1 MGKWVLRLGMVGMLL
16 ALSGGVGSLAE
27 PRVFTFAIDPDL
39 RPEVEVLPGIGEGPE
54 RPVAAV
60 LEPSEVQ
67 GDFVANEVIL
77 LNPSP
82 AQLDGFVGRYD
93 AEVVFDQMLPGDP
106 GNLPPDKLRPEHGL
120 SDDYLLRVDVREFDF
135 DEDTFIA
142 RMEARD
148 HEGMYLFSSEE
159 AVQLLAL
166 VLHEKET
173 HDLEITLNPLML
185 PPELPVEAADQE
197 SLARTGPDAIAGPA
211 SADCV
216 MCQTEEYSVSGGHA
230 NGFGF
235 SWLNDAGLKA
245 ARAWQFH
252 DLLGYTPSSP
262 PVLAMVDFGFAL
274 NDDFPPTENV
284 PQYDFINDSHE
295 TNGYAN
301 TYPTG
306 GKWHGTGTLGI
317 AAARLNNRFGTAGT
331 GGQVAYPYLLR
342 PEGTLSG
349 AARAIRTAVYW
360 GADVVNV
367 SLAGE
372 GANIFEWF
380 ALNKAANKAA
390 DAGVIVLVTAGNERN
405 DASKYYPCNT
415 TGFMCVGGID
425 TASKKSHKNSNYGSR
440 IDVWGPY
447 TGVGTTPNPDSGG
460 ALAGFGGTCAASAY
474 VAGVVTLMK
483 AVNPALDYPTTR
495 SVLQTTANPSTD
507 PKLTAA
513 GGYLNAYGAVRAAAQ
528 RAGRYAQGDSY
539 EPNDSP
545 GSATILSPGT
555 TTATIAP
562 GDTDTF
568 AFQTSDLV
576 DLQLRVSYEDQASPD
591 NGLNARLDG
600 SWGTTSGGTITLDQ
614 SFLTPGRHELS
625 IWGQQTDT
633 INCYHT
639 TFSASA
645 SGISPDAYDDQTPAG
660 EPRNDTFAHR
670 AVIPGTVGASVLT
683 PKGQIVDL
691 NFDVV
696 NDVDFFEVTLAPEV
710 DPKTDAAECI
720 GPGHPDYGK
729 EGFTQGRVEVSAWPD
744 GWKPSTPGYD
754 WPFELTVHT
763 ATGSVFTSTT
773 GLRLAVECP
782 HQHFPSG
789 KIRFSV
795 RGQDG
800 RRNFYRVFI
809 HYSRWDV
816 YYDVPP
822 WVWEQTEPPL
832 LRVLPPWGRW
842 LEFLYPRDPQV
853 IRRWAVGDPPHPMP
867 AEYGVFHWDAL
878 RDLDVS
884 LSTQGGRAMEMT
896 LFDAKGEVIDHAAA
910 SPGVRQTG
918 GPGTASEDGHIHINA
933 LEPGTYVLA
942 FEGDF
947 GTVYA
952 VRVGT
957 PHAVYMPMVVRK

>member
-1 MGKWVLRLGMVGMLL
+1 MVGMLL
-16 ALSGGVGSLAE
+16 ALSGRSGSLAE
-27 PRVFTFAIDPDL
+27 PRAFSFAIDPDL
-39 RPEVEVLPGIGEGPE
+39 RPEVDVLPGIGGRPE

-60 LEPSEVQ
+60 VEPGEVQ
-67 GDFVANEVIL
+67 GDFVADEVIL
-77 LNPSP
+77 LGPTP
-82 AQLDGFVGRYD
+82 QQLDDFAGRYA
-93 AEVVFDQMLPGDP
+93 AEVVFGDTLPEDP
-106 GNLPPDKLRPEHGL
+106 GNLPPDKLRPEHAMN
-120 SDDYLLRVDVREFDF
+120 DDYLLRVELSQFDF
-135 DEDTFIA
+135 DEETFIA

-148 HEGMYLFSSEE
+148 HEGFYLFSSEQ

-166 VLHEKET
+166 VLHEQEE

-185 PPELPVEAADQE
+185 PPELPVEAAAQD
-197 SLARTGPDAIAGPA
+197 SLARTEPGAVASPA

-216 MCQTEEYSVSGGHA
+216 MCQTEEYPISGGHA
-230 NGFGF
+230 NGFSFG
-235 SWLNDAGLKA
+235 WLNDAGLKA
-245 ARAWQFH
+245 TRAWQFY
-252 DLLGYTPSSP
+252 DLLGYTPGSP

-317 AAARLNNRFGTAGT
+317 AAARLNNQFGTAGT
-331 GGQVAYPYLLR
+331 GGQAAYPYLFR
-342 PEGTLSG
+342 PEGTLYG
-349 AARAIRTAVYW
+349 VARAVRTAVKW
-360 GADVVNV
+360 GADVVNI
-367 SLAGE
+367 SAE
-372 GANIFEWF
+372 TKGANIFELG
-380 ALNKAANKAA
+380 ALVKASNEAAAA
-390 DAGVIVLVTAGNERN
+390 DVIVLVTAGNN
-405 DASKYYPCNT
+405 ADDASNHYPCNT
-415 TGFMCVGGID
+415 PGLMCVGGVD
-425 TASKKSHKNSNYGSR
+425 MTSKKAHGHSNYGSR

-447 TGVGTTPNPDSGG
+447 DGVWTTPNPDSSGVLTG
-460 ALAGFGGTCAASAY
+460 ASGTCAASAY

-483 AVNPALDYPTTR
+483 AVNPGLDYPTTR
-495 SVLQTTANPSTD
+495 SILQTTANPSTD

-513 GGYLNAYGAVRAAAQ
+513 GGYLNAYGAVREAAQ

-545 GSATILSPGT
+545 GSAATLSPGT

-576 DLQLRVSYEDQASPD
+576 DLQLRVSYEDEASPG

-614 SFLTPGRHELS
+614 SFLTPGQHELS

-639 TFSASA
+639 ALATSA

-670 AVIPGTVGASVLT
+670 AVIPGTVGASVLI

-696 NDVDFFEVTLAPEV
+696 NDIDVFEVTLAPEV
-710 DPKTDAAECI
+710 DPKTGDAECI
-720 GPGHPDYGK
+720 GPGHPDYGR

-744 GWKPSTPGYD
+744 GWTPSTPGYD

-782 HQHFPSG
+782 HQHFPNG
-789 KIRFSV
+789 KIRFSL
-795 RGQDG
+795 RAQDG

-809 HYSRWDV
+809 HYSRWNV
-816 YYDVPP
+816 HYDVPP

-832 LRVLPPWGRW
+832 LRVLPPWGRR
-842 LEFLYPRDPQV
+842 LEFLYPRDPRV

-896 LFDAKGEVIDHAAA
+896 LFDAEGEVIDHAAA
-910 SPGVRQTG
+910 GPGVRQTG
-918 GPGTASEDGHIHINA
+918 GPGAASEDGHIHIDA

-947 GTVYA
+947 GAVYA

-957 PHAVYMPMVVRK
+957 PHAVYVPMVVRRSR